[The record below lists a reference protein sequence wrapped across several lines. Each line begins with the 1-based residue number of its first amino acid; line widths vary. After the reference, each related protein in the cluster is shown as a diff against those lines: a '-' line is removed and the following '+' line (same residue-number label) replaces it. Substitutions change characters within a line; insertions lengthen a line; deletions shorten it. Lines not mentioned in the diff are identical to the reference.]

1 MDMDKQ
7 MQLIKAGKFKEN
19 NGSVMRSVNIIRHQ
33 YHPLK
38 DVKYALPYISE
49 GELLDSINFLHEA
62 GYIKLR
68 STLTKEPASLAD
80 FRFEDLEA
88 KLTDKGIRLL
98 AGGITDSC
106 IVI

>member
-7 MQLIKAGKFKEN
+7 MKLIKAGKFKEN
-19 NGSVMRSVNIIRHQ
+19 NGSVMRTVNMLRYQ

-38 DVKYALPYISE
+38 SIKYALPEITE

-68 STLTKEPASLAD
+68 NTLTKDPASLAD
-80 FRFEDLEA
+80 VSYEELEA

-106 IVI
+106 III